1 MAVAM
6 STVASAPSAPII
18 ARPRV
23 GVIFGGLML
32 VMLLAALDQTIVA
45 TALPTIVGD
54 LGGLNRL
61 AWVTSA
67 FLLAQTAVTPLYG
80 KLGDLYGRKRILQS
94 AIVLFLVGSALCG
107 QAGGMTELIAF
118 RAVQGMGAGG
128 LIVLTQSTIG
138 DIVPPRERGR
148 YQGLF
153 GAVFGVASVGGP
165 LLGGVIVQSVS
176 WRWIFYVN
184 LPVGLVA
191 LAVLGATLPAGG
203 RRGRPAIDYLG
214 AGLLASGLSAIVL
227 VTSLGGT
234 TWAWGS
240 GEVVAAGA
248 LGAALIGG
256 FLLVERRAREPVLPP
271 ALLRDRVFAVAGTLS
286 LIVGFALFG
295 SVTFLPLYFQT
306 VDLASPTA
314 AGLRLVPMMV
324 GVLVM
329 SVLSGQLIARTGRY
343 RAFPIVG
350 TVLMS
355 IGMVLLSRLTVG
367 TSDTQTALSLL
378 VLGLG
383 LGSVMQVLVLA
394 VQNAVDYSVL
404 GAATSGVTMMR
415 GIGGSLGTAVFGTI
429 FSTRLAD
436 QLRGAFHGALGAQA
450 RHGVRLT
457 GAQVA
462 HLPPPERAVY
472 QHAYVHSLSPVFAV
486 AAGVA
491 ALGFLLSLW
500 LPQRALRAAPATSTG
515 LEDGLAAPRAPDSLA
530 EIERSLTRLTT
541 PEERRRFRERVAAR
555 AGLTLSPGATWALV
569 RIHEHGA
576 ARARMLAEQDGVPA
590 ARVEGAVAELADR
603 GLLVGGALD
612 RDGGLAIADGA
623 GAGAPAIAD
632 GAGAGAPAIADGAG
646 AGAPASVDGPPVAD
660 SLPTLDHPRLTP
672 AGSEHA
678 ERLIAARCDLLAQ
691 ALADEEAGR
700 RPEVLGL
707 LRRLAGELCGEPP
720 TQPAV
725 DARAALAGRG

>member
-1 MAVAM
+1 M
-6 STVASAPSAPII
+6 STAATVPAAPIV

-23 GVIFGGLML
+23 GVIFAGLML
-32 VMLLAALDQTIVA
+32 VLLLAALDQTIVA

-54 LGGLNRL
+54 LGGLSRL
-61 AWVTSA
+61 SWVTSA
-67 FLLAQTAVTPLYG
+67 FLLAQTAATPLYG

-94 AIVLFLVGSALCG
+94 AILLFLAGSALCG

-118 RAVQGMGAGG
+118 RAVQGLGAGG
-128 LIVLTQSTIG
+128 LIVLTQSVIG
-138 DIVPPRERGR
+138 DVVPPRERGR

-184 LPVGLVA
+184 LPLGLVA
-191 LAVLGATLPAGG
+191 LAVLGATLPASG
-203 RRGRPAIDYLG
+203 RRGRPVIDYLG
-214 AGLLASGLSAIVL
+214 AALLAGGLSAIVL

-240 GEVVAAGA
+240 GVVVAVGA
-248 LGAALIGG
+248 LGVALIGG
-256 FLLVERRAREPVLPP
+256 FLLVESRAREPVLPLS
-271 ALLRDRVFAVAGTLS
+271 LLRDRVFAVAGTLS

-329 SVLSGQLIARTGRY
+329 SVASGQLIARTGRY

-350 TVLMS
+350 AVLMS

-367 TSDTQTALSLL
+367 TSDVQTAVSLL

-383 LGSVMQVLVLA
+383 LGSVMQVLVLV

-436 QLRGAFHGALGAQA
+436 QLHGAFSGTLGAQA

-462 HLPPPERAVY
+462 RLPAAERAIY
-472 QHAYVHSLSPVFAV
+472 QHAYVHALSPVFAV

-491 ALGFLLSLW
+491 VLGFLLSWW

-515 LEDGLAAPRAPDSLA
+515 LEDSMAAPRAPDSLA
-530 EIERSLTRLTT
+530 ELERSLTRVTT
-541 PEERRRFRERVAAR
+541 PEERMRFREQVAQR
-555 AGLTLSPGATWALV
+555 AGLTLGPGATWALV
-569 RIHEHGA
+569 RIHEHGVA
-576 ARARMLAEQDGVPA
+576 QARALAEQDGVPA
-590 ARVEGAVAELADR
+590 ARVEEVVAELADR
-603 GLLVGGALD
+603 GLLSAGNGEPAHVTAAG
-612 RDGGLAIADGA
+612 RDY
-623 GAGAPAIAD
+623 
-632 GAGAGAPAIADGAG
+632 
-646 AGAPASVDGPPVAD
+646 
-660 SLPTLDHPRLTP
+660 T
-672 AGSEHA
+672 
-678 ERLIAARCDLLAQ
+678 ERLIGARCDLLAE
-691 ALADEEAGR
+691 ALADDDAQR

-720 TQPAV
+720 THAAV
-725 DARAALAGRG
+725 DGGAVMTLSSRAME